1 MFSILLA
8 RRIFT
13 SVGWFLVSCHQ
24 EYFNRSKPPKCPKCD
39 YFLGGTFN
47 GPRKKVKS
55 ASPALVDYTLVCFH
69 AERLDMIAVL
79 LQFAAVCGY
88 ALAKSGVTFLV
99 DMASHY
105 ECAEAHANCDPV
117 AVYQPRISSYPCSE
131 SVRDKLREVAAS
143 LPGDTPP
150 VVHVFE
156 QPFAVFSL
164 PTASNPLGFCHV
176 KKEGKTKIGYVCTAK
191 DQSTKQWRCK
201 SALRTYLSFSHEA
214 TELKT
219 TARGHSS
226 RKLSYT

>member
-1 MFSILLA
+1 MAHGKRSSLPA
-8 RRIFT
+8 RPLSTIYWCVFMPISCRTAGHDRCFVTIRGGLWLCT
-13 SVGWFLVSCHQ
+13 REERCKISRSVNS
-24 EYFNRSKPPKCPKCD
+24 
-39 YFLGGTFN
+39 
-47 GPRKKVKS
+47 
-55 ASPALVDYTLVCFH
+55 
-69 AERLDMIAVL
+69 
-79 LQFAAVCGY
+79 
-88 ALAKSGVTFLV
+88 

-150 VVHVFE
+150 VVQVFE

-191 DQSTKQWRCK
+191 DQSTKQ
-201 SALRTYLSFSHEA
+201 
-214 TELKT
+214 
-219 TARGHSS
+219 
-226 RKLSYT
+226 